1 MHRRC
6 LRMAYPPSS
15 RRSRCG
21 RSHMPTV
28 GVRAWNGLSR
38 TASHGCSERLHLALE
53 VLVLRWD
60 LGVDL
65 LVWLR
70 EVALEAGERG
80 RLGCRRHV
88 GRSRVGHERRK
99 AGRVNLDGEVLRGS
113 SAVVWSLT
121 LTLVLVSSLHQ
132 RCRGESSRAG
142 AGPRILNLLRV
153 LLWLLLHLSGV
164 DQ

>member
-1 MHRRC
+1 
-6 LRMAYPPSS
+6 
-15 RRSRCG
+15 
-21 RSHMPTV
+21 MPTV

-65 LVWLR
+65 LLR

-88 GRSRVGHERRK
+88 GRSRVGHERRE
-99 AGRVNLDGEVLRGS
+99 AGRVNLDGEVLRGR

-121 LTLVLVSSLHQ
+121 LTLVLVLSLHQ

-142 AGPRILNLLRV
+142 AGSRVLNLLRV
-153 LLWLLLHLSGV
+153 LLRLLLHLSGV